1 MGKRMRMLLGPLL
14 GLCLL
19 ASVSWAGAESRV
31 ALVIGN
37 AGYPTAPL
45 NNPANDARSMA
56 ELLRK
61 LDFDVISLIDAD
73 KKTMRNAIT
82 EFGKRLQEDGV
93 GLFYYAGHGVQVK
106 NENWLIPVDAAID
119 SESDVENDGIAV
131 GHVLGKME
139 DRRSAVNIVILD
151 ACRNNPFSRGFR
163 SVQRGLALMD
173 APRGSMIIYA
183 TAPGKVASDGDGKN
197 GLFTQHLLEE
207 MSQPGQ
213 SLQKTV
219 LNVRV
224 KVMGKTHDAQI
235 PWDASSMT
243 REFYPAGILP
253 DDPGAARAALEQE
266 RLRLELARQSEAGPK
281 AIGQMRVGQ
290 KLWAEPRALYGD
302 KNRKL
307 YLRRD
312 SMAVPRRT
320 AAETMFLEKLDNGFK
335 ADVTRCDYRFDVV
348 ERRGPADPEVVSI
361 TYFLTPSAMEKGQEM
376 WAAAAAL
383 FADADRKLYLKGNAK
398 LFAVKREDACLSIRR
413 TDEGLAVDVR
423 GCPKK
428 FAKDV
433 VPGKDD
439 LPVADVVYK

>member
-106 NENWLIPVDAAID
+106 NENCLIPVDAAID

-183 TAPGKVASDGDGKN
+183 TAPGKVASTATAKMA
-197 GLFTQHLLEE
+197 F
-207 MSQPGQ
+207 SP
-213 SLQKTV
+213 S
-219 LNVRV
+219 
-224 KVMGKTHDAQI
+224 I
-235 PWDASSMT
+235 C
-243 REFYPAGILP
+243 
-253 DDPGAARAALEQE
+253 
-266 RLRLELARQSEAGPK
+266 LRK
-281 AIGQMRVGQ
+281 
-290 KLWAEPRALYGD
+290 
-302 KNRKL
+302 
-307 YLRRD
+307 
-312 SMAVPRRT
+312 
-320 AAETMFLEKLDNGFK
+320 
-335 ADVTRCDYRFDVV
+335 C
-348 ERRGPADPEVVSI
+348 
-361 TYFLTPSAMEKGQEM
+361 PS
-376 WAAAAAL
+376 
-383 FADADRKLYLKGNAK
+383 
-398 LFAVKREDACLSIRR
+398 
-413 TDEGLAVDVR
+413 
-423 GCPKK
+423 
-428 FAKDV
+428 
-433 VPGKDD
+433 PGKACKKPCSMSASRGWGKPMT
-439 LPVADVVYK
+439 LKSPGMPHP